1 MDIKTLFAFISISGI
16 CVLGLSVYV
25 YCKHSRFTKGSLY
38 WLGAILAIS
47 MASILFSLGGVMPAR
62 FNIHLSNSLLLL
74 CPTLMSLS
82 FRRLYNVGS
91 PQGPLILYAVSFL
104 AFNLAAPVAS
114 VNERIILFSSLFG
127 ILWLDPS
134 YLILR
139 REGRESDRLLGYAFL
154 FASVC
159 AFLRAGGTLLYE
171 ENLDSL
177 LEGGVL
183 QKVYIIAMGMELFF
197 FLAGY
202 ILMLNSRYFERIQ
215 TNEATLRAAIDNSP
229 YAMVMTD
236 LSGQVVSINPTF
248 EKITGYT
255 LPEIQSHGLRA
266 LQAGHDERD
275 VSEGIWSTL
284 REGGDWEGELQNKR
298 KDGSRFWEKAVWS
311 PVRTERGEV
320 TGFFGVTAD
329 ITERRQLEDFKQE
342 IEHLMRHDL
351 KSPLNAIIGMPKL
364 IEIHGALNARQK
376 EFLAYIQEGGES
388 MLEQINRSLEMYSI
402 EEGTY
407 LARPETTDLR
417 QILTSLCK
425 SLHPLA
431 EGRHVA
437 VHCRYEASE
446 RLRLEAPVLLSTD
459 QPLLRRLLGNLL
471 KNAIEASPER
481 GVVDVQ
487 VSVETR
493 ELRIDLHNEGA
504 IPPTVKSRF
513 FTKFNTSGKF
523 QSTGL
528 GAYSAKLIADLLGYA
543 ITFDT
548 DDATGTTLSISIPS
562 SHLCKQP
569 RSIEPARPVESVL

>member
-62 FNIHLSNSLLLL
+62 LNIHLSNSLLLL

-82 FRRLYNVGS
+82 FRRLYDSGS
-91 PQGPLILYAVSFL
+91 TRAPLVLYAVCFL

-114 VNERIILFSSLFG
+114 VNERIILFSALFCF
-127 ILWLDPS
+127 LWLDPA

-154 FASVC
+154 FASIC

-171 ENLDSL
+171 KDLDSL

-183 QKVYIIAMGMELFF
+183 QKVYIIAMGMELFL

-202 ILMLNSRYFERIQ
+202 ILMLNSRYLERIQ

-236 LSGQVVSINPTF
+236 LSGHVVSINPTF

-266 LQAGHDERD
+266 LQAEHDERD
-275 VSEGIWSTL
+275 LSEGIWSTL

-364 IEIHGALNARQK
+364 IEIQGGLNARQK

-388 MLEQINRSLEMYSI
+388 MLEQIDRSLEMYSI

-437 VHCRYEASE
+437 VECRYEASE
-446 RLRLEAPVLLSTD
+446 RLGPEVPVLLSTD

-481 GVVDVQ
+481 SGVDVQ
-487 VSVETR
+487 VSIEAR

-504 IPPTVKSRF
+504 IPPAVKSRF

-543 ITFDT
+543 VTFET

-562 SHLCKQP
+562 SHLCKP
-569 RSIEPARPVESVL
+569 PSGMESARPAESVL